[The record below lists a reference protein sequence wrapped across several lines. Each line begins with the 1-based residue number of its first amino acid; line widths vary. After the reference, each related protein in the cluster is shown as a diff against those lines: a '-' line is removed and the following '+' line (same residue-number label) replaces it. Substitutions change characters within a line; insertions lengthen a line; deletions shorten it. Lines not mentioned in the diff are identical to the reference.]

1 MGGRWSAQRKFEICD
16 MKTADLLM
24 KMLQTEKHIGTILSY
39 IENDIAYDR
48 NKNVVGADTPD
59 KFQKIFLKEALYKPL
74 VLILDEFGALDEDAI
89 SAIV

>member
-39 IENDIAYDR
+39 IENDIAYDL
-48 NKNVVGADTPD
+48 NKNVVGQTRRINFK
-59 KFQKIFLKEALYKPL
+59 KFF
-74 VLILDEFGALDEDAI
+74 
-89 SAIV
+89 